1 MVRAPLSKQL
11 GALGAKALVEGAE
24 LVTMANIPYACAK
37 AWFVERDKGRALVVK
52 SVASQIYYSAVEPA
66 SIFLFIALL
75 GGVVMIAVTD
85 GVLRP
90 TGLAPKIPTLLAQ
103 TVVRELVPLVIAM
116 VLVGRSGTAIS
127 TELGNMRVNYE
138 IDGLEALGINIDY
151 FLVLP
156 RVVGL
161 AVAAVTLTILSSTTA
176 LTGGYFVADAFGLV
190 SPSLRLTD
198 VLGAIEPP
206 FVGYALVKAMLFGLT
221 IASANCYHGLA
232 VGRSVNEV
240 PRANVRA
247 AVQCY
252 IFCFSLNAALSLC
265 AFLRGDRL

>member
-1 MVRAPLSKQL
+1 MSLAKTMQSL
-11 GALGAKALVEGAE
+11 GAWTMVQGSQVITIANLPYVAL
-24 LVTMANIPYACAK
+24 K
-37 AWFVERDKGRALVVK
+37 AWYVEREKGRSIVVK
-52 SVASQIYYSAVEPA
+52 SLASQIYYSAVEPVP
-66 SIFLFIALL
+66 IFLFIALL
-75 GGVVMIAVTD
+75 GGVVIMVVAD

-90 TGLAPKIPTLLAQ
+90 TGLAPKIPIILAQ
-103 TVVRELVPLVIAM
+103 AVVREFVPLVIAM

-138 IDGLEALGINIDY
+138 IDGLEAVGVNIDY

-156 RVVGL
+156 RIFGL
-161 AVAAVTLTILSSTTA
+161 SVAAVSLTIVCSVMA
-176 LTGGYFVADAFGLV
+176 LVGGYFVSDALGLI
-190 SPSLRLTD
+190 SLSLRLFD
-198 VLGAIEPP
+198 ILGAIAPE
-206 FVGYALVKAMLFGLT
+206 FVGYSLTKAILFGST
-221 IASANCYHGLA
+221 IASVNCFHGLA

-252 IFCFSLNAALSLC
+252 IFCFSLNAILSLV